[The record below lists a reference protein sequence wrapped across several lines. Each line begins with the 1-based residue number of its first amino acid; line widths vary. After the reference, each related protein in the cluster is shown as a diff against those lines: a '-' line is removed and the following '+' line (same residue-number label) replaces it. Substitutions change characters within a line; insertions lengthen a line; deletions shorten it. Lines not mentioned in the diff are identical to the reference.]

1 MNLIIGTN
9 NQDDPLRSW
18 QGSFGAEYIERNRAT
33 ADVTSD
39 AVIVFRRILETS
51 GILSQVN
58 SVLEVGANVG
68 INLFGLRQVLGPKA
82 LLAAVE
88 PNVLACEEL
97 RRNEGLQLAEVIE
110 SDAYRVPLP
119 DESYD
124 LVLTNGVLIHIP
136 PDRLSQAM
144 NEIVR
149 ISRCFV
155 LCSEY
160 FSHVPMEVPYR
171 GQSGLLW
178 KRDFGR
184 AYLENNSELKVR
196 NYGFLWQTEFP
207 HFDNLNWWLFEKH

>member
-18 QGSFGAEYIERNRAT
+18 QGNFGAEYIERNRAT
-33 ADVTSD
+33 ADATSD
-39 AVIVFRRILETS
+39 AAIVFRRILETS

-58 SVLEVGANVG
+58 SVLEVGASVG

-97 RRNEGLQLAEVIE
+97 RRNEDLRLAEVIE
-110 SDAYRVPLP
+110 SDAYRIPLS

-149 ISRCFV
+149 ISRSFV

-184 AYLENNSELKVR
+184 AYLENNPELKVR
-196 NYGFLWQTEFP
+196 NYGFLWQMEFP
-207 HFDNLNWWLFEKH
+207 YFDNLNWWLFEKQ